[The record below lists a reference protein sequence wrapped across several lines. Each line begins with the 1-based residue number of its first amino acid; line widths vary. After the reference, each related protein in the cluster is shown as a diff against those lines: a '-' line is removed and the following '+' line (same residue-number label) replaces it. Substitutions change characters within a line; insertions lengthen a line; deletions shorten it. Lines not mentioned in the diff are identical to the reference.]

1 MGNGTCIQVKG
12 NKVKTI
18 CCPCG
23 KAMGIPHLCQKLAA
37 LEALCQSHASNV
49 PEELTWL
56 PILCH
61 APKLMITESKYVQIF
76 GRSGLSVC

>member
-1 MGNGTCIQVKG
+1 VGNGTCIQVSQ
-12 NKVKTI
+12 
-18 CCPCG
+18 G
-23 KAMGIPHLCQKLAA
+23 KEGENLVAMGIPHLCQKVAA

-61 APKLMITESKYVQIF
+61 APKWMIAESNKYEQIS
-76 GRSGLSVC
+76 GRSGLSIC